1 MMAYVQS
8 SQSLGDLV
16 SGLVSDVSTLFRTE
30 IELAKTEASEK
41 FDDVMGA
48 GRNLAI
54 GGVLAVGAI
63 GVFLAAI
70 VSGLTALLVAWGMQP
85 SLANFISAI
94 VVTIVVGAIAW
105 SMIAK
110 GAADLRANKL
120 NMERTARS
128 LQQDAATVKGSL

>member
-1 MMAYVQS
+1 MAYAQS
-8 SQSLGDLV
+8 SQSLGDLL
-16 SGLVSDVSTLFRTE
+16 SGLVSDVSTLFHTE

-48 GRNLAI
+48 SRNLAI
-54 GGVLAVGAI
+54 GGVLAIGAI

-70 VSGLTALLVAWGMQP
+70 VSGLAALLVAWGVQAQ
-85 SLANFISAI
+85 LANFISAI

-120 NMERTARS
+120 NMERTTRS
-128 LQQDAATVKGSL
+128 LQQDAAAVKGSL

>member
-1 MMAYVQS
+1 MAYAQS
-8 SQSLGDLV
+8 SQSLGDLLA
-16 SGLVSDVSTLFRTE
+16 GLVSDVSTLFHTE

-48 GRNLAI
+48 SRNLAI

-70 VSGLTALLVAWGMQP
+70 VSGLAALLMAWGMQEQ
-85 SLANFISAI
+85 LANFISAI
-94 VVTIVVGAIAW
+94 VVTIIVGAIAW
-105 SMIAK
+105 SLIAK

-120 NMERTARS
+120 NMERTTRS

>member
-1 MMAYVQS
+1 MAYAQS
-8 SQSLGDLV
+8 SQSLGDLL
-16 SGLVSDVSTLFRTE
+16 SGLVSDVSTLFHTE

-48 GRNLAI
+48 SRNLAI
-54 GGVLAVGAI
+54 GGVLAIGAI

-70 VSGLTALLVAWGMQP
+70 VSGLAALLVAWGVQAQ
-85 SLANFISAI
+85 LANFISAI
-94 VVTIVVGAIAW
+94 VVTIIVGVIAW

-120 NMERTARS
+120 NMERTTRS
-128 LQQDAATVKGSL
+128 LQQDAAAVKGSL

>member
-1 MMAYVQS
+1 MAYAQS
-8 SQSLGDLV
+8 GQSLGDLL
-16 SGLVSDVSTLFRTE
+16 SGLVSDVSTLFHTE

-48 GRNLAI
+48 SRNLAI
-54 GGVLAVGAI
+54 GGVLAIGAI

-70 VSGLTALLVAWGMQP
+70 VSGLAALLVAWGMQAQ
-85 SLANFISAI
+85 LANFISAI
-94 VVTIVVGAIAW
+94 VVTVVVGLIAW

-110 GAADLRANKL
+110 GASDLRANKL
-120 NMERTARS
+120 NMERTTRS

>member
-1 MMAYVQS
+1 MMAYAQS
-8 SQSLGDLV
+8 SQSLGDLLA
-16 SGLVSDVSTLFRTE
+16 GLVSDVSTLFHTE

-48 GRNLAI
+48 SRNLAI

-70 VSGLTALLVAWGMQP
+70 VSGLAALLMAWGMQEQ
-85 SLANFISAI
+85 LANFISAI
-94 VVTIVVGAIAW
+94 VVTIIVGAIAW
-105 SMIAK
+105 SLIAK

-120 NMERTARS
+120 NMERTTRS

>member
-1 MMAYVQS
+1 MAYAQS
-8 SQSLGDLV
+8 SQSLGDLLA
-16 SGLVSDVSTLFRTE
+16 GLVSDVSTLFHTE

-48 GRNLAI
+48 SRNLAI

-70 VSGLTALLVAWGMQP
+70 VSGLAALLVAWGMQDQ
-85 SLANFISAI
+85 LANFISAI
-94 VVTIVVGAIAW
+94 VVTIIVGAIAW
-105 SMIAK
+105 SLIAK

-120 NMERTARS
+120 NMERTTRS